1 MPRQPLGHDVCARLL
16 PEVLPAGVNHPL
28 VEIAVLVR
36 LSYGGVSLPMFCLHQ
51 LLGTSLEEPV
61 PSPLLICSVIY
72 LNQCVPVDIDI
83 IYGL

>member
-1 MPRQPLGHDVCARLL
+1 MCVRLL
-16 PEVLPAGVNHPL
+16 PELLPAGVNHPL
-28 VEIAVLVR
+28 VEIAVFVR
-36 LSYGGVSLPMFCLHQ
+36 LSHGGVSLPMFCLHR

-61 PSPLLICSVIY
+61 PSLLLICSVIY